1 MSAVPGQQG
10 FVFEPITW
18 QPEVLARLEDRHL
31 VAWGDDVNVRTRFA
45 ACFQQYLSTMADTQV
60 CVLHGRAI
68 SSIND
73 LCEQLERLIPVE
85 RLSRSVDG
93 PHGISSL
100 LRQRSG
106 VPGRRRERMRV
117 FVWHD
122 ADLLARRDRAL
133 FQDMVEVMAGV
144 SAEMEYAD
152 DGAVLVQR
160 CVYVGSGEI
169 EREARRVDS
178 RLNSWGT
185 GTGGEMP
192 FWELVSG
199 QASPRTTLCAIDRL
213 LADSGY

>member
-1 MSAVPGQQG
+1 MSAVPGHLG

-31 VAWGDDVNVRTRFA
+31 VAWGDDVTVRSRFA
-45 ACFQQYLSTMADTQV
+45 ASFQQYLSGMADTQV
-60 CVLHGRAI
+60 CVIHGRAI
-68 SSIND
+68 CTLED

-93 PHGISSL
+93 PWGVSSL
-100 LRQRSG
+100 LRQRCA

-122 ADLLARRDRAL
+122 ADLLIRRDRAL
-133 FQDMVEVMAGV
+133 FQDIAEVMAGV

-160 CVYVGSGEI
+160 CVYVGSGAI

-178 RLNSWGT
+178 RLNSWGPAT
-185 GTGGEMP
+185 DGELP

-199 QASPRTTLCAIDRL
+199 QATPKTTLCAIDQL